1 MPGVVTRLEARLF
14 GSRPAWLIA
23 RWWVAVHAFALGYL
37 LVRLPAFWAVAR
49 RDRAS
54 FEPVGVLWWLPG
66 PLPAAVWRLLILALL
81 AAGVGAVAAARA
93 RRWLGPVVLALFVV
107 VTTYRSSWGQLLWF
121 ENLLVVHL
129 AIAAPAPVGGVALR
143 RHDARC
149 PGWPL
154 GLAATATVVTY
165 VLAGVAKLRAG
176 GAAWIDGDTLAHHI
190 GWSAARLRVLGGAPS
205 PVAGWVLDARWAL
218 GAGALVTVVAEL
230 AAPLALV
237 GRRAAA
243 VWVTVM
249 WSFHALIAVT
259 MLVVFP
265 YPLLGLA
272 FLPVWWCAADPV
284 ATRPPDPTG
293 PAAPDP
299 TGPPQA

>member
-1 MPGVVTRLEARLF
+1 MPGAVTRLEERLF
-14 GSRPAWLIA
+14 GARPAWLIA
-23 RWWVAVHAFALGYL
+23 RWWVGVHTFALGYL
-37 LVRLPAFWAVAR
+37 LVRLPAFWAVSR

-54 FEPVGVLWWLPG
+54 FEPVGVLGWLPG
-66 PLPAAVWRLLILALL
+66 PLPTALWRVLILATVAAGAAAL
-81 AAGVGAVAAARA
+81 AAALAAARS
-93 RRWLGPVVLALFVV
+93 RRWLGPLVLALFVV

-129 AIAAPAPVGGVALR
+129 AIAAVAPVGGVGLR
-143 RHDARC
+143 RHDALR

-190 GWSAARLRVLGGAPS
+190 GWSAARLRVLGGTPS
-205 PVAGWVLDARWAL
+205 PVAAWLLDARWAL
-218 GAGALVTVVAEL
+218 AVGALVTVAAEL
-230 AAPLALV
+230 AAPLALA

-243 VWVTVM
+243 VWIAVM

-272 FLPVWWCAADPV
+272 FLPVWWCAAGPV
-284 ATRPPDPTG
+284 VPG
-293 PAAPDP
+293 PVVPGAA
-299 TGPPQA
+299 GPPQA